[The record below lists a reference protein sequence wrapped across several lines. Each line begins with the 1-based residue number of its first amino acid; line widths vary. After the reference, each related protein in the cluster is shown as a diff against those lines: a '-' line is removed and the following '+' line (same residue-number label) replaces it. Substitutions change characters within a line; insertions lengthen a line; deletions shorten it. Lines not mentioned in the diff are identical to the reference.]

1 MDIYVDDQ
9 FRGTVS
15 AYRNGRLS
23 QQILYS
29 ISGLTDGQHTLKAV
43 KKSGRFMLLDMLKVE
58 IPNMIN
64 PIAASFDKSS
74 SAQQDIEIT
83 LLQQPESFIGITNGS
98 NHLVPGTDYTVAGEH
113 VTLNKSYLASQPVG
127 KLTLSFIIGG
137 DYLND
142 VHSTTVDGDSFE
154 YTFKGTGIRLI
165 TPTGP
170 DQGEVDIY
178 VDGQRIQ
185 TVNTYSQSRLTQQE
199 IYSISGL
206 VSGLHTLKAVKK
218 SGNLMLTDQLKFTVP
233 TSDGGTTN
241 PTEPPTPTPTATPIP
256 TDAGGPSIPAQPSSA
271 PTLTPTPTPASGT
284 DGKEDAE
291 TMRHSAYINGYP
303 GGFFKPD
310 APITRAEM
318 ATILAKVAEKEA
330 TGSGVIFSDV
340 SSGYWGADAIAKVAK
355 MGLMNG
361 YIDGTFKPNQP
372 LTRAEMASLTAML
385 SPDSATSGR
394 GFSDITGHW
403 AQAAIKKAQD
413 IGIMKGYSD
422 GTFRPNS
429 KLTRA
434 EAVTAINRVLGRGPL
449 MGVTQP
455 EWNDVPVS
463 HWAFG
468 DIEEASTDHIS
479 KPSTQGGEQ
488 WTE

>member
-1 MDIYVDDQ
+1 
-9 FRGTVS
+9 
-15 AYRNGRLS
+15 
-23 QQILYS
+23 
-29 ISGLTDGQHTLKAV
+29 
-43 KKSGRFMLLDMLKVE
+43 
-58 IPNMIN
+58 MIN

-241 PTEPPTPTPTATPIP
+241 PTEPPTPTATPTP
-256 TDAGGPSIPAQPSSA
+256 TDAGGR
-271 PTLTPTPTPASGT
+271 L
-284 DGKEDAE
+284 
-291 TMRHSAYINGYP
+291 YP
-303 GGFFKPD
+303 
-310 APITRAEM
+310 
-318 ATILAKVAEKEA
+318 L
-330 TGSGVIFSDV
+330 
-340 SSGYWGADAIAKVAK
+340 
-355 MGLMNG
+355 
-361 YIDGTFKPNQP
+361 
-372 LTRAEMASLTAML
+372 SLHPHL
-385 SPDSATSGR
+385 P
-394 GFSDITGHW
+394 
-403 AQAAIKKAQD
+403 
-413 IGIMKGYSD
+413 
-422 GTFRPNS
+422 
-429 KLTRA
+429 
-434 EAVTAINRVLGRGPL
+434 
-449 MGVTQP
+449 
-455 EWNDVPVS
+455 
-463 HWAFG
+463 
-468 DIEEASTDHIS
+468 
-479 KPSTQGGEQ
+479 
-488 WTE
+488 

>member
-1 MDIYVDDQ
+1 
-9 FRGTVS
+9 
-15 AYRNGRLS
+15 
-23 QQILYS
+23 
-29 ISGLTDGQHTLKAV
+29 
-43 KKSGRFMLLDMLKVE
+43 
-58 IPNMIN
+58 
-64 PIAASFDKSS
+64 
-74 SAQQDIEIT
+74 
-83 LLQQPESFIGITNGS
+83 
-98 NHLVPGTDYTVAGEH
+98 
-113 VTLNKSYLASQPVG
+113 
-127 KLTLSFIIGG
+127 
-137 DYLND
+137 
-142 VHSTTVDGDSFE
+142 
-154 YTFKGTGIRLI
+154 
-165 TPTGP
+165 
-170 DQGEVDIY
+170 
-178 VDGQRIQ
+178 
-185 TVNTYSQSRLTQQE
+185 
-199 IYSISGL
+199 
-206 VSGLHTLKAVKK
+206 
-218 SGNLMLTDQLKFTVP
+218 
-233 TSDGGTTN
+233 
-241 PTEPPTPTPTATPIP
+241 
-256 TDAGGPSIPAQPSSA
+256 
-271 PTLTPTPTPASGT
+271 
-284 DGKEDAE
+284 
-291 TMRHSAYINGYP
+291 MRHSAYINGYP

-330 TGSGVIFSDV
+330 TGSGVTFSDV
-340 SSGYWGADAIAKVAK
+340 PSSYWGADAIAKVAK

-361 YIDGTFKPNQP
+361 YTDGTFKPNQP

-385 SPDSATSGR
+385 SPNSTTSGR

-413 IGIMKGYSD
+413 IGIMNGYSD

-455 EWNDVPVS
+455 GWNDVPVS